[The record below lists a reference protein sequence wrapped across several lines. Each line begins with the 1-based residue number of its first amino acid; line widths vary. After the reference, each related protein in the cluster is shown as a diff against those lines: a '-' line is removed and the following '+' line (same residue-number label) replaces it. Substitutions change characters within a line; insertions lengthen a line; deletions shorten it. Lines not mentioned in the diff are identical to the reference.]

1 MTLYQAIVTFAVSW
15 WLILFMVLP
24 WGAQPPAEPPP
35 GTVPSAPARPRPMA
49 FFAQPPAGSQQFL
62 QLPYHFPGGIHQCH
76 PRSDLCHHPAQEG
89 EMGASQHQGVDAVV
103 VVDAVWAP
111 DLEPGEVV
119 RLEAGPAGLP
129 VELRGSLSSHGVG
142 VAEAITL
149 AAALEDGPR
158 VVVLG
163 VVVARTRSSSM
174 SARVAASI
182 PELAARVMAEVR
194 ALSTV

>member
-1 MTLYQAIVTFAVSW
+1 MS
-15 WLILFMVLP
+15 
-24 WGAQPPAEPPP
+24 G
-35 GTVPSAPARPRPMA
+35 SARRAAGRVRVVGVGSL
-49 FFAQPPAGSQQFL
+49 PAGDDAA
-62 QLPYHFPGGIHQCH
+62 GILAV
-76 PRSDLCHHPAQEG
+76 RAARAELERL
-89 EMGASQHQGVDAVV
+89 GAEVVEIGAAAHLLDALQGVDAVV